1 MRDCP
6 WQRLITRR
14 YNLVL
19 LALSFCLSFCPSFSF
34 PLSPDVI
41 KSPCPSRSVQLSLAS
56 YSSHNLSS
64 IPSLSR
70 HYAII
75 RSHCHP
81 TIVIAPLSHLHR
93 FLSATYI
100 IKNIYIYIN
109 SIFILVQGYP
119 VSSITGGVMQC
130 DPYKSPNDIPIA

>member
-56 YSSHNLSS
+56 YSSHSLSS

-100 IKNIYIYIN
+100 IIYIL
-109 SIFILVQGYP
+109 ILYSFLSKGIQYHPSLV
-119 VSSITGGVMQC
+119 V
-130 DPYKSPNDIPIA
+130 